1 MKSTKKNIS
10 DRKSEHVKL
19 CLTDKVSYKKS
30 NGFDFYDF
38 IHFAATDIEY
48 DKIELSQKIFN
59 KTIDYPFFIS
69 CMTGGYKGSLK
80 INSELA
86 KLASILKI
94 PVGVGSQRQAI
105 ENDSYKE
112 TYKII
117 RENNRDGLVFGNI
130 GVPQIVKSEKPI
142 ELIKE
147 LIDLIE
153 ADAMVIHVNP
163 LQELFQAEGE
173 LNFHG
178 FLNKLNQITS
188 KIKTPIIIKE
198 VGSGIDSNSAKLF
211 LECGAKGI
219 DVAGA
224 GGTSWS
230 KVEIE
235 RNKDSVPEFWS
246 EWGLRTSYCLRTTAT
261 LKKEYKFILMAS
273 GGISNSHDFAKSI
286 ALGADLSGSA
296 RFILKNI
303 IENGIDNTKN
313 MLLLWMDDLK
323 KIMFLT
329 GSKNLKDLRKDKI
342 KKAEDLI

>member
-1 MKSTKKNIS
+1 MKRDKKNIS

-19 CLTDKVSYKKS
+19 CLTDTVSYEKS
-30 NGFDFYDF
+30 NGFDLYDF
-38 IHFAATDIEY
+38 IHFAATDVDF
-48 DKIELSQKIFN
+48 DKISLCQKLFN
-59 KTIDYPFFIS
+59 KTIDSPFFIS
-69 CMTGGYKGSLK
+69 CMTGGYKGSLM

-94 PVGVGSQRQAI
+94 PVGVGSQRQAL
-105 ENDSYKE
+105 ENDSLND

-117 RENNRDGLVFGNI
+117 RKNNKDGIVFGNI
-130 GVPQIVKSEKPI
+130 GVPQIVKSKEPI
-142 ELIKE
+142 EVIKK
-147 LIDLIE
+147 LIDIIE

-178 FLNKLNQITS
+178 FLNKLNKITS

-198 VGSGIDSNSAKLF
+198 VGSGINYSSAKLF

-219 DVAGA
+219 DAAGA

-235 RNKDSVPEFWS
+235 RNKSSVPEFWG
-246 EWGLRTSYCLRTTAT
+246 EWGLRTSYCVRTVAA
-261 LKKEYKFILMAS
+261 LKKEYKFTLMAS
-273 GGISNSHDFAKSI
+273 GGINNSLDFAKSI

-296 RFILKNI
+296 RLILKNI
-303 IENGIDNTKN
+303 IENGIDETKN
-313 MLLLWMDDLK
+313 MILLWMEDLK
-323 KIMFLT
+323 RIMFLT
-329 GSKNLKDLRKDKI
+329 GSKNLKELRNGKIIKAGDLF
-342 KKAEDLI
+342 